1 MRRGKRIVAVFLS
14 VCFAINISIS
24 GLDIRAEEMT
34 GITATATDAEN
45 EQQDTT
51 YLNTD
56 DIEIESQDSV
66 GEMLAEDL
74 ESVYAEQEENS
85 GYNIFNIDVKDRT
98 ATVQYEA
105 LENATLVV
113 SAYDETTNQMVAS
126 ASKSVNK
133 DETAVDLELGDLPQY
148 YILKGFIVDSE
159 TLQPLTK
166 EFKSELYTQG
176 MQEFLQK
183 TTDDFSEDRVL
194 NFDDDKSNNFAV
206 YNQNTIVIEQE
217 ATKNQLISA
226 DAEKNIYVFE
236 NVDTNMLSLQ
246 KDDVL
251 SYEKEDGMVLI
262 VKVNTIDVEGTTVT
276 ISGQNADTE
285 DVFDYVKIDSE
296 AGMENVAIDNSNLE
310 DGVEY
315 TGMIEDSGDVP
326 KTYSENANDS
336 QTDALVANES
346 EVGASNGEGSNKL
359 SAEFKLENPKNK
371 DDEGISASVSG
382 KVNIELKNS
391 TKLYIAQDHQYVE
404 VKFDYSLG
412 LNISIKMEVDAK
424 IPLGKF
430 SFAPIPGLKIGLTP
444 NVVLKVSGKLSLEG
458 KLKGCIGVRISA
470 QEGVT
475 NLTSNPKWSGNI
487 KFEATLFIGIS
498 LKPEIDLINEK
509 IVELSFEGE
518 VGAEIKSTQEVIN
531 SSKSVRHECK
541 SCLDGE
547 ISGKES
553 ATFKAKFLNLK
564 GATFARTFEINQKLT
579 DFYYSFDYDEFAFT
593 ECPHKTYAVTVLVL
607 DKEKNPI
614 KDAVISCNYM
624 NYQTDENGK
633 AKFYIAAGTY
643 TISAAK
649 QGVGSY
655 SKILHV
661 YDESKTI
668 EIQIKGNNSGSSE
681 EKKGIKIDENTF
693 PDENF
698 RAYILKKIDKDG
710 DGYLSET
717 EIAETTSITCADIS
731 SLKGIEYFVNVQLI
745 DCRGCNLTQLDVSE
759 NTALEVLYC
768 SKNNLTQLDVSKNT
782 ALEDLLC
789 SENNLT
795 QLDVSKNTALEYLDC
810 SENNLT
816 QLDVSKNTALEH
828 LYCSENNLTQLD
840 VSKNTALKHLY
851 CSENNLTQLDVSKN
865 IYLLDL
871 DCSGNNLTQLDVSEN
886 AKLCELKCYNN
897 NISQLDVSNKS
908 NLRILACERN
918 VQVTGYNGTIIYPDS
933 STSENRLDEESLPI
947 ADDFSDF
954 EMKEVYKT
962 DNPISAKTVQ
972 QVTKADDTHVSYI
985 GLYPNTI
992 YNLYVCKQAPVS
1004 IPFTEVFTEHNLLY
1018 INQYE
1023 SDSDGN
1029 LSIDYVPMQE
1039 TTGAVEILVAQKRI
1053 NITDNARVCMADIKY
1068 DGETHSPLIEYYF
1081 SDSLLSEGIDYEI
1094 EGDYEAKEPGT
1105 YTIRI
1110 RGIGQYTGT
1119 LELQYKIIDTTPVV
1133 TKPTP
1138 VKDLKAVP
1146 VSKNEVKLTW
1156 TATEKDV
1163 KYLIYAKKHGKYEYC
1178 GTTSSTS
1185 YTDTDALC
1193 DDFGYYWVYPCRTD
1207 ENGEDII
1214 GDCPQYVCAK
1224 GVYEEITEEETANV
1238 TISYR
1243 THVQSFGW
1251 QNPVTNGVMS
1261 GTTGKAKRLE
1271 GIEISVSGN
1280 KNLGIQ
1286 YATHCQTYGW
1296 LPWSANGEMS
1306 GTTGEAKRLEAIEIR
1321 LTGADKDKY
1330 DVYYR
1335 VHAQSYGW
1343 LGWAKNGEPSGTAG
1357 YAKRLEGIQIVVVK
1371 KTEAAP
1377 GLDYAGVNA
1386 SKGVHDSR
1394 AYIAKTN
1401 GTITI
1406 PGSTDS
1412 TNIMYKT
1419 HVQSFGWQNWVL
1431 NGTMSG
1437 TSGKAKRLEGI
1448 NIKLSNAAYAGGIQ
1462 YRTHIQTYGWEKEW
1476 RKDGAMSGTSGKAK
1490 RLEAIQIKLYGE
1502 MANHFDVYY
1511 RVHAQSYG
1519 WLGWAKN
1526 GEESGTAGYAKRL
1539 EGIQIVL
1546 VPKGSAAPAN
1556 NYKNIQ
1562 SVNTKAYI
1570 KK

>member
-1 MRRGKRIVAVFLS
+1 MEELDCYWNKITELNVSNNKKLKKLDCYVNNLKELDVSNNVELETLVCGSNNLTNLDVSRNSKLTELQCEYNELS
-14 VCFAINISIS
+14 
-24 GLDIRAEEMT
+24 E
-34 GITATATDAEN
+34 
-45 EQQDTT
+45 
-51 YLNTD
+51 
-56 DIEIESQDSV
+56 
-66 GEMLAEDL
+66 
-74 ESVYAEQEENS
+74 
-85 GYNIFNIDVKDRT
+85 
-98 ATVQYEA
+98 
-105 LENATLVV
+105 LVV
-113 SAYDETTNQMVAS
+113 S
-126 ASKSVNK
+126 
-133 DETAVDLELGDLPQY
+133 
-148 YILKGFIVDSE
+148 
-159 TLQPLTK
+159 
-166 EFKSELYTQG
+166 
-176 MQEFLQK
+176 
-183 TTDDFSEDRVL
+183 
-194 NFDDDKSNNFAV
+194 SNN
-206 YNQNTIVIEQE
+206 
-217 ATKNQLISA
+217 
-226 DAEKNIYVFE
+226 
-236 NVDTNMLSLQ
+236 
-246 KDDVL
+246 
-251 SYEKEDGMVLI
+251 
-262 VKVNTIDVEGTTVT
+262 
-276 ISGQNADTE
+276 
-285 DVFDYVKIDSE
+285 
-296 AGMENVAIDNSNLE
+296 
-310 DGVEY
+310 
-315 TGMIEDSGDVP
+315 
-326 KTYSENANDS
+326 
-336 QTDALVANES
+336 
-346 EVGASNGEGSNKL
+346 
-359 SAEFKLENPKNK
+359 
-371 DDEGISASVSG
+371 
-382 KVNIELKNS
+382 ELRN
-391 TKLYIAQDHQYVE
+391 
-404 VKFDYSLG
+404 FR
-412 LNISIKMEVDAK
+412 
-424 IPLGKF
+424 
-430 SFAPIPGLKIGLTP
+430 
-444 NVVLKVSGKLSLEG
+444 
-458 KLKGCIGVRISA
+458 C
-470 QEGVT
+470 
-475 NLTSNPKWSGNI
+475 
-487 KFEATLFIGIS
+487 
-498 LKPEIDLINEK
+498 
-509 IVELSFEGE
+509 
-518 VGAEIKSTQEVIN
+518 
-531 SSKSVRHECK
+531 
-541 SCLDGE
+541 
-547 ISGKES
+547 
-553 ATFKAKFLNLK
+553 
-564 GATFARTFEINQKLT
+564 
-579 DFYYSFDYDEFAFT
+579 
-593 ECPHKTYAVTVLVL
+593 
-607 DKEKNPI
+607 
-614 KDAVISCNYM
+614 
-624 NYQTDENGK
+624 
-633 AKFYIAAGTY
+633 
-643 TISAAK
+643 
-649 QGVGSY
+649 
-655 SKILHV
+655 
-661 YDESKTI
+661 
-668 EIQIKGNNSGSSE
+668 GNNDLG
-681 EKKGIKIDENTF
+681 
-693 PDENF
+693 
-698 RAYILKKIDKDG
+698 
-710 DGYLSET
+710 
-717 EIAETTSITCADIS
+717 
-731 SLKGIEYFVNVQLI
+731 
-745 DCRGCNLTQLDVSE
+745 QLDVS
-759 NTALEVLYC
+759 NNIKLITLYC
-768 SKNNLTQLDVSKNT
+768 NDNKLTELNLNYNIELTELGCQSNELNNLDVKNNVNLIKLYC
-782 ALEDLLC
+782 L
-789 SENNLT
+789 ENNL
-795 QLDVSKNTALEYLDC
+795 
-810 SENNLT
+810 
-816 QLDVSKNTALEH
+816 
-828 LYCSENNLTQLD
+828 
-840 VSKNTALKHLY
+840 
-851 CSENNLTQLDVSKN
+851 
-865 IYLLDL
+865 
-871 DCSGNNLTQLDVSEN
+871 
-886 AKLCELKCYNN
+886 
-897 NISQLDVSNKS
+897 SQLDVSYNIELKELYCYWNRITKLNVSSNNKL
-908 NLRILACERN
+908 NDLHCDKN
-918 VQVTGYNGTIIYPDS
+918 TQVIGYEGTVKHPDYS
-933 STSENRLDEESLPI
+933 KTYDQMREESQPI
-947 ADDFSDF
+947 TDDFSDF

-1039 TTGAVEILVAQKRI
+1039 ATGAVEILVAQKRI

-1306 GTTGEAKRLEAIEIR
+1306 GTTGEAKRLEAIKIQ

-1371 KTEAAP
+1371 KNEKAP
-1377 GLDYAGVNA
+1377 GLNYAGVNA
-1386 SKGVHDSR
+1386 SKGVHDFR
-1394 AYIAKTN
+1394 AYIAKKN
-1401 GTITI
+1401 GAITI
-1406 PGSTDS
+1406 PGSADS

-1448 NIKLSNAAYAGGIQ
+1448 NIKLSNAAYAGGVQ
-1462 YRTHIQTYGWEKEW
+1462 YRTHVQTYGWEKEW

-1502 MANHFDVYY
+1502 MANRFDVYY

-1526 GEESGTAGYAKRL
+1526 GEEAGTAGYAKRL